1 MCASGNMAKRMFV
14 HMIDFAGG
22 DNQETMDLQVKE
34 IAGFVYNPIT
44 GRWLLSDDIS
54 VNYIAYGTKRKDLGD
69 I

>member
-1 MCASGNMAKRMFV
+1 
-14 HMIDFAGG
+14 
-22 DNQETMDLQVKE
+22 MDLQVKE